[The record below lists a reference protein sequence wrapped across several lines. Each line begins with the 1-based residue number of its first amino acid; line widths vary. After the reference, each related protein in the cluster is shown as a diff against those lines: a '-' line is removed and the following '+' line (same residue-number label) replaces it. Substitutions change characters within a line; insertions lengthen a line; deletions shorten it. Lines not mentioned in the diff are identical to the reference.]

1 MKIGITGSAD
11 MNSAKMSASY
21 RIDGRILLDLP
32 GGALREMRKNGM
44 DPLSFDHLL
53 ITHIHGDHMLD
64 LPLLALSKVKSG
76 GKLTVYAPGGILRDL
91 QTLVRLS
98 FPTSFSRERT
108 DGHLFFQEAD
118 EFSIGEYSV
127 RRIPVCHGIL
137 PHCCGYLV
145 TKDGKTAGFTG
156 DTRLCENVLRMAEV
170 SDLLVCDCDL
180 PRGNEKHMGIPDL
193 ITLRKNFPECRILAS
208 HLQDETRES
217 LRKENPPGILAAE
230 DGMELS
236 V

>member
-21 RIDGRILLDLP
+21 RIDDRILVDLP
-32 GGALREMRKNGM
+32 GGVLKEMRKKGL

-64 LPLLALSKVKSG
+64 LPLLALSKVKTG
-76 GKLTVYAPGGILRDL
+76 GKLTVYASGVILRDL
-91 QTLVRLS
+91 QTVIRLS

-118 EFSIGEYSV
+118 AFCIGEYSV
-127 RRIPVCHGIL
+127 KRIPVCHGIL
-137 PHCCGYLV
+137 PHCSGYLV
-145 TKDGKTAGFTG
+145 TKDGNTAGFTG
-156 DTRLCENVLRMAEV
+156 DTCLCENVFRMAEA
-170 SDLLVCDCDL
+170 SDLLICDCDL

-193 ITLRKNFPECRILAS
+193 VALHENSPECRILAS
-208 HLQDETRES
+208 HLKDETRET
-217 LRKENPPGILAAE
+217 LRKENPPGILMAE
-230 DGMELS
+230 DGMELTL
-236 V
+236 

>member
-21 RIDGRILLDLP
+21 RIDDRILVDLP
-32 GGALREMRKNGM
+32 GGVLKEMRKKGL

-64 LPLLALSKVKSG
+64 LPLFSLSKVKSG
-76 GKLTVYAPGGILRDL
+76 GKLTVYAPGGILPDL
-91 QTLVRLS
+91 KTLFRLS
-98 FPTSFSRERT
+98 FPTSFSPEKT
-108 DGHLFFQEAD
+108 AGHLFFQEAD
-118 EFSIGEYSV
+118 EFFIGAYSV
-127 RRIPVCHGIL
+127 TRIPVCHGIL

-145 TKDGKTAGFTG
+145 TKNGKTAGFTG
-156 DTRLCENVLRMAEV
+156 DTCLCENVLRMAET

-180 PRGNEKHMGIPDL
+180 SRGNEKHMGIPDL
-193 ITLRKNFPECRILAS
+193 ITLHQSFPGCRILAS
-208 HLQDETRES
+208 HLKDETRET
-217 LRKENPPGILAAE
+217 LRKENPPGILMAE

-236 V
+236 L